1 MVANSCVQ
9 LRIIDIRQELVN
21 LQSSVVVEE
30 LLQEGVEAHLQQL
43 VTKLSLFKI
52 IKFALLARAT
62 ELDHLLLR
70 THNLLVLSQVR
81 FRLSLN

>member
-1 MVANSCVQ
+1 MIANSCVQ

-30 LLQEGVEAHLQQL
+30 LLQEGIEAHLQQL
-43 VTKLSLFKI
+43 VTKLCLFKI

-70 THNLLVLSQVR
+70 AHNLLVLSQIR